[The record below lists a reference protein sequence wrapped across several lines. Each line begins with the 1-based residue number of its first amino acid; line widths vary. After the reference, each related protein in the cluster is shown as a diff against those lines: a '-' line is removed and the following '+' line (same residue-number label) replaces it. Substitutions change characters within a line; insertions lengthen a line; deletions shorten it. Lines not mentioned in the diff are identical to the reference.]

1 MSRNGF
7 GLRGVIVIIVLL
19 AGVAV
24 LLLTM
29 KDVRQQKEQFD
40 SLAYRPPVSSAPV
53 VTLQKKTVGQVLY
66 VPVYSHIYAEGGRPV
81 LLETTVSIRNVDP
94 AHAITITSLKYYG
107 TDGSFISDFTD
118 HPVVLAPLATAEY
131 LVEKKEIRGGSG
143 ANFLLE
149 WHSEDRALPP
159 LVEAVMVGT
168 EQQRTLAFTS
178 RAIVISQ
185 EEIQPAS
192 D

>member
-1 MSRNGF
+1 MNRSGI
-7 GLRGVIVIIVLL
+7 GLRWIAIVVVVLV
-19 AGVAV
+19 GIAV
-24 LLLTM
+24 LFLTR
-29 KDVRQQKEQFD
+29 DVKQQKDRFD
-40 SLAYRPPVSSAPV
+40 ALAYRPPVAASPV

-94 AHAITITSLKYYG
+94 SHEITITSLKYYG
-107 TDGSFISDFTD
+107 TDGSFISDFTEQ
-118 HPVVLAPLATAEY
+118 PVVLGPLATAEY

-143 ANFLLE
+143 ANFILE

-178 RAIVISQ
+178 RAQVISQ
-185 EEIQPAS
+185 EELQPS
-192 D
+192 ENP

>member
-1 MSRNGF
+1 MTRS
-7 GLRGVIVIIVLL
+7 VSIVLVGVL
-19 AGVAV
+19 LIGAGVV
-24 LLLTM
+24 FLMM
-29 KDVRQQKEQFD
+29 KDVRQQTEKFD
-40 SLAYRPPVSSAPV
+40 SLAYRPPVSSPV

-94 AHAITITSLKYYG
+94 AHEITVGSLKYYG
-107 TDGSFISDFTD
+107 TDGKFIRDFLD
-118 HPVVLAPLATAEY
+118 GPIILGALATVEY
-131 LVEKKEIRGGSG
+131 LVEKKEISGGSG

-178 RAIVISQ
+178 RAMVISQ
-185 EEIQPAS
+185 EELE
-192 D
+192 